1 MTLLG
6 DVTQREIHLIR
17 TPRQILSLKR
27 PLLLTLQLSLSFAKV
42 CWILDVSVFAEV
54 GEVVPIGAWII
65 LLLSI
70 FYP

>member
-17 TPRQILSLKR
+17 TPRQILSLKG
-27 PLLLTLQLSLSFAKV
+27 PLLALQLSLSFAKV
-42 CWILDVSVFAEV
+42 CRILHVGVFAEV
-54 GEVVPIGAWII
+54 GEVVPIGAWIV